1 MRSLLFALC
10 AVAMLTACAE
20 PQVVSLD
27 ALPAF
32 HGDASR
38 LFLLTPSAT
47 LARTGSAD
55 KTIQAASQPTR
66 VAGRVPEEQASGKPA
81 PLALVDG
88 WVITQRPDF
97 PAGTSSTLTIANS
110 TTDTADTLRVHAS
123 RYDDDLVATT
133 IKATFVG
140 ARARVRDAY
149 VLNTRYFGLQL
160 SDERFVV
167 FDRTSGKFVDPALD
181 LHGTGDVVYVDKAGQ
196 PYIRRHPD
204 GEALT
209 AVKRLEFPGLSLEA
223 PLSPAEVFKAD
234 AR

>member
-1 MRSLLFALC
+1 
-10 AVAMLTACAE
+10 MLTACAE
-20 PQVVSLD
+20 PQVVSLE

-55 KTIQAASQPTR
+55 KTIQPASQPTR
-66 VAGRVPEEQASGKPA
+66 LAGRVPEEQGSSKPA
-81 PLALVDG
+81 PLSLIDG

-97 PAGTSSTLTIANS
+97 PAGTSATLTITRQAS
-110 TTDTADTLRVHAS
+110 DTADTLRVHAS

-196 PYIRRHPD
+196 PYIRRQQN

-209 AVKRLEFPGLSLEA
+209 PVKRLEFPGLSFEA
-223 PLSPAEVFKAD
+223 PLSPAEVFKGD